1 MPGPGTA
8 TATTTLQP
16 AAAGLGAGS
25 FVVPVITCIVAF
37 AVVIGLIFL
46 SRYGLKFLEPYLLR
60 GRQTPN
66 LAVMESVAV
75 DQRRRVSVIR
85 YGQRKGLILTGG
97 GNDVFMGW
105 VEETDTPPPAP
116 TPATSPHMPDRPS
129 FLMQKRSPKR

>member
-1 MPGPGTA
+1 M
-8 TATTTLQP
+8 QP
-16 AAAGLGAGS
+16 AAAGLGAGA
-25 FVVPVITCIVAF
+25 FVVPVITCVVAF

-46 SRYGLKFLEPYLLR
+46 SRYGLRFMEPYLLK

-85 YGQRKGLILTGG
+85 YGQKKGLILTGG

-105 VEETDTPPPAP
+105 VDESAP
-116 TPATSPHMPDRPS
+116 QAQPQVRPDP
-129 FLMQKRSPKR
+129 LPCLQTRSPEP

>member
-1 MPGPGTA
+1 MSGTA
-8 TATTTLQP
+8 AASAAQP
-16 AAAGLGAGS
+16 PIAALGTGS
-25 FVVPVITCIVAF
+25 FVVPVMTCIVAF
-37 AVVIGLIFL
+37 AAVIGLIFL

-85 YGQRKGLILTGG
+85 YGQQKGLILTGG

-105 VEETDTPPPAP
+105 VDDAGARPADPSAPAPQTPPIPRTDP
-116 TPATSPHMPDRPS
+116 
-129 FLMQKRSPKR
+129 LCQMQRSPER